1 MLVPN
6 LKLRLSFQNN
16 VTDLS
21 ANGNVLTKTGS
32 GTYGAGIRGLCY
44 YGSSAAGSY
53 VSLSGSTCAFRAAT
67 TITVCCWAKK
77 NTNDL
82 KFIGYWG
89 GAASSQKIIFRQ
101 VAANLQAYIY
111 TTSGQIGGNIGTFPT
126 DGLWHHYALVY
137 DKVNLRVYVDGVLF
151 GAQYTS
157 IANLVVPDTGVNCVI
172 GSEYD
177 YSSPSDGYLDEIN
190 IFDRALTVAEIKR
203 NMAGFR
209 TGLLTSPLNMSEQF
223 AVFAAPLDG
232 GAPINPVL
240 SAGTVLAPTYIT
252 ACHTDAARLG
262 QSASGGILLP
272 LDSSAP
278 IKADLSVTLTMY
290 VIGVSSVSHDYL
302 EPKTAGYGQP
312 LSFPS
317 LAVCTFLLNITP
329 PALAALSIP
338 GTIQPN
344 YSTAIMAT
352 ASSHAVP
359 RQAIFISPLE
369 LSGQLEFTQAQTLF
383 FGIPALVTATA
394 PLTIEA
400 LNIILSTLAG
410 PLNLGP
416 ESVIMPAPVYTVFAN
431 SVNTTD
437 LISGLEITEDIEAAH
452 SSFRFTSIAKEL
464 FDSLNPADALTITIN
479 GVTREFIIDEMGM
492 PGDLTFNPWGR
503 SASCLLDTPYHPA
516 VTVETAGTQTAAGLA
531 LSLAG
536 CTVWNAHDYPLPEG
550 WSMTGTP
557 VEIVIR
563 LAATVGAVVQPDG
576 SGIKVIP
583 RYPVRPIDWS
593 SSVPAALYQRETNI
607 LSLSWNDEGKTPWNS
622 LIVTGRTTPWSAPIL
637 ELEEESPAPGD
648 VVHVRV
654 YRKGTSEALFESMVT
669 AGIVVLVGM
678 NMPLTVEDEPAQFSG
693 YRAGVKYPLDNLRS
707 FSWVGNSRGDIY
719 WLADGRSTELE
730 LAPGSYPDLEG
741 CGLAKITYQTSYDRY
756 QLRGHNVPQLML
768 ICSQPDNETV
778 RVKLLV
784 EGEREPSAPQLTEE
798 LATTQGAAVAAGT
811 AWLDG
816 NRYNERKISASA
828 PHEAAALPGA
838 VVCLADEIEGVSG
851 AGMVQS
857 RTIRISGPSVIDAL
871 EVVQCLF

>member
-1 MLVPN
+1 MSIA
-6 LKLRLSFQNN
+6 LSP
-16 VTDLS
+16 
-21 ANGNVLTKTGS
+21 
-32 GTYGAGIRGLCY
+32 I
-44 YGSSAAGSY
+44 AADP
-53 VSLSGSTCAFRAAT
+53 LSGSPVAA
-67 TITVCCWAKK
+67 TITVFITAVMIYPLDMF
-77 NTNDL
+77 T
-82 KFIGYWG
+82 IGY
-89 GAASSQKIIFRQ
+89 SSAPLDLSEGLTLSSRQ
-101 VAANLQAYIY
+101 PISSESVATY
-111 TTSGQIGGNIGTFPT
+111 
-126 DGLWHHYALVY
+126 
-137 DKVNLRVYVDGVLF
+137 
-151 GAQYTS
+151 
-157 IANLVVPDTGVNCVI
+157 C
-172 GSEYD
+172 
-177 YSSPSDGYLDEIN
+177 
-190 IFDRALTVAEIKR
+190 
-203 NMAGFR
+203 
-209 TGLLTSPLNMSEQF
+209 SPLNLNDPVLGTVTASLTLQPDYLS
-223 AVFAAPLDG
+223 AVFLMPASHAVALQAVYCQPGDMSSPLRAVQTAPLFFGTPLLATNIATQEIQERNIVLATFTAPLDMG
-232 GAPINPVL
+232 TQSVIRPEPV
-240 SAGTVLAPTYIT
+240 Y
-252 ACHTDAARLG
+252 
-262 QSASGGILLP
+262 
-272 LDSSAP
+272 
-278 IKADLSVTLTMY
+278 SVF
-290 VIGVSSVSHDYL
+290 
-302 EPKTAGYGQP
+302 TAG
-312 LSFPS
+312 
-317 LAVCTFLLNITP
+317 VNIT
-329 PALAALSIP
+329 
-338 GTIQPN
+338 N
-344 YSTAIMAT
+344 
-352 ASSHAVP
+352 
-359 RQAIFISPLE
+359 
-369 LSGQLEFTQAQTLF
+369 
-383 FGIPALVTATA
+383 
-394 PLTIEA
+394 
-400 LNIILSTLAG
+400 
-410 PLNLGP
+410 
-416 ESVIMPAPVYTVFAN
+416 
-431 SVNTTD
+431 
-437 LISGLEITEDIEAAH
+437 LISGLDITEDIEAAH

-464 FDSLNPADALTITIN
+464 FDSLNPADALTITLN
-479 GVTREFIIDEMGM
+479 GVAREFIVDEMGM